1 MNIVSWF
8 LTLGITMF
16 LGIIMLNF
24 LIAEVS
30 NSYAKIDQFLTSYI
44 EKDKIQLI
52 DEAEKLQPNF
62 MRTAVKYPKYIIT
75 REVDY

>member
-44 EKDKIQLI
+44 EKDKI
-52 DEAEKLQPNF
+52 
-62 MRTAVKYPKYIIT
+62 
-75 REVDY
+75 